1 MNNNY
6 RGYPRERQPRQSAY
20 PPCTC
25 EKSEQ
30 MSAFPECTPLA
41 MAYVPFQQW
50 GHTYTSEQALCAG
63 TLFPCLDLPFT
74 MGCCK

>member
-1 MNNNY
+1 MNKTIDY
-6 RGYPRERQPRQSAY
+6 DVADSVSRIASADCCKHCVTTAL
-20 PPCTC
+20 PHDPVVT
-25 EKSEQ
+25 
-30 MSAFPECTPLA
+30 